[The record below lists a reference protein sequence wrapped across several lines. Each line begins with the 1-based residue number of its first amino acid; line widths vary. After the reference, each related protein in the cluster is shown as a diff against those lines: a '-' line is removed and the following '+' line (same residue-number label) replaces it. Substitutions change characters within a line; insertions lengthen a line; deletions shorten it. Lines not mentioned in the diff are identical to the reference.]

1 MQAYQTVFYTLHL
14 PHTGYHDKQVK
25 IAFFSDLHGCCSAE
39 EKAEILK
46 ELRYIARRAK
56 ISGIW
61 MDELITVLDSSYN
74 E

>member
-1 MQAYQTVFYTLHL
+1 M
-14 PHTGYHDKQVK
+14 DIKR
-25 IAFFSDLHGCCSAE
+25 D